1 MYYNIKNYLLYQQI
15 VLGVRV
21 ILNYKFENFMS
32 FRENV
37 AFSMAAPKSKVK
49 NRFPNHFVSSETGV
63 DLLKTAVIVG
73 ENAGGKSNFVK
84 SLSYLKS
91 YFVETE
97 TPKSYKNVINYN
109 NYKHLCPMKDNTL
122 QSFTIEILLNDNRL
136 YLYHLEVDFA
146 GIVNE
151 TFSYK
156 DSIKNKYKKIFS
168 MKRDS
173 CKTTC
178 ANEAVCKHN
187 LTNCST
193 QSVSSLILDVAECE
207 SEVEKSLEKII
218 NKENVF
224 GSAIIKLAML
234 GNENAIAFTDWIKN
248 DLCPETNMIN
258 YDLYKSMKSEE
269 DDLRI
274 LHDERY
280 LDIFRMIDSS
290 IMECR
295 VDEEKPFA
303 KTVIV
308 RKKKDGSTF
317 SRELSQ
323 DSSGV
328 REFFAWAIQIFKVV
342 YEDKIV
348 FADEMDRVLNPVL
361 SDRVISF
368 ICGKEHFGQFI
379 FTTHN
384 VLHLDLKNYMKE
396 QIYFIT
402 KDIET
407 LDSELYSLADFPEIR
422 YETTKIYEFYMKG
435 ILGGTAIE

>member
-1 MYYNIKNYLLYQQI
+1 MYYNVKNRLLYHKTVFGGI
-15 VLGVRV
+15 RM

-37 AFSMAAPKSKVK
+37 EFSMTAPKSKVK
-49 NRFPNHFVSSETGV
+49 NRFPNHYVSSQTGI

-91 YFVETE
+91 YFTETE
-97 TPKSYKNVINYN
+97 PPRSYKNVINYN
-109 NYKHLCPMKDNTL
+109 NYKFSCPKKDNTL
-122 QSFTIEILLNDNRL
+122 QSFTMEVLSSENRL
-136 YLYHLEVDFA
+136 YLYHLEVDFI

-151 TFSYK
+151 TFYYK
-156 DSIKNKYKKIFS
+156 NNYKKNYKKIFS
-168 MKRDS
+168 IERS
-173 CKTTC
+173 NCTTKC
-178 ANEAVCKHN
+178 ITEN
-187 LTNCST
+187 NCNINNCHT
-193 QSVSSLILDVAECE
+193 QSNADFDLEISE
-207 SEVEKSLEKII
+207 SESDLGKTLEKMVS
-218 NKENVF
+218 NQKTF
-224 GSAIIKLAML
+224 GLTIIKLAML
-234 GNENAIAFTDWIKN
+234 GNEHAIAFTDWIKS

-258 YDLYKSMKSEE
+258 YDLYKSLRNEE

-274 LHDERY
+274 LQDKRY

-290 IMECR
+290 IMDFKI
-295 VDEEKPFA
+295 DEEKPFS

-308 RKKKDGSTF
+308 RQKKDGSTF

-328 REFFAWAIQIFKVV
+328 REFFAWAVQIFKVV
-342 YEDKIV
+342 YENKTV